1 MKKKKHFKKSQNW
14 AHNIGF
20 SIFHLKNPYVQKK
33 TPDVNGSLVSLRVGF
48 FCSVFSNPMLKTKL
62 VVVSVQETEFL
73 GSCHT
78 FCNPDI
84 VIQMCPF
91 YLKLYVGNILYLTGL
106 FRCRNIELMSCAHA
120 PSHGSHTCPGS
131 CS

>member
-1 MKKKKHFKKSQNW
+1 M
-14 AHNIGF
+14 
-20 SIFHLKNPYVQKK
+20 
-33 TPDVNGSLVSLRVGF
+33 NGSLVSLRVGF

-73 GSCHT
+73 GSYHT

-91 YLKLYVGNILYLTGL
+91 YLVTCVVNLYNNFIH
-106 FRCRNIELMSCAHA
+106 I
-120 PSHGSHTCPGS
+120 
-131 CS
+131 